1 MFLKIVRFALSAALI
16 GLLPLTCWFARELE
30 SVRPEKGEAGLDVE
44 RGLGVKAIARVLEEN
59 GVIRHRWP
67 FLIGYQLFLEPQS
80 LKAGE
85 YRFTSPPSTKD
96 VLLLLA
102 EGKVFLHQLTIP
114 EGLTAGETADL
125 IAARNLPLTGS
136 LPEAFQD
143 ASAIADWDPKARSL
157 EGYLFPD
164 TYHFPKN
171 TSAGFLADS
180 MVGQFKRM
188 FLRDWRGRAATLG
201 MSIREVVTL
210 ASLIEKETSVPEER
224 KLVSA
229 VFHNRLRIGMKL
241 DCDPTVIFALKT
253 DGLYEGRLLIKDL
266 RHPSPYNTYVFP
278 GLPPGPICNPGRR
291 SLEAALYPAPDRFLY
306 FVSRNDG
313 SGSHEFTASIREH
326 QAAVRKSRL
335 EKNENR

>member
-1 MFLKIVRFALSAALI
+1 MFPRIVRFALSAALI
-16 GLLPLTCWFARELE
+16 GLLFLTCWFAREFE
-30 SVRPEKGEAGLDVE
+30 SVRFETGEACLDVE
-44 RGLGVKAIARVLEEN
+44 RGLGVKAIARILEEN
-59 GVIRHRWP
+59 GVIRRRRP

-85 YRFTSPPSTKD
+85 YRFAAPLSAKD

-102 EGKVFLHQLTIP
+102 EGNVFLHQLTVP
-114 EGLTAGETADL
+114 EGLTAGETEDL
-125 IAARNLPLTGS
+125 IAAQNLPLTGS
-136 LPEAFQD
+136 LPEAFLD
-143 ASAIADWDPKARSL
+143 ASPIADWDPKARSL

-171 TSAGFLADS
+171 TAADFLANA
-180 MVGQFKRM
+180 MVEQFKRV

-291 SLEAALYPAPDRFLY
+291 SLEAALYPAPVRFLY